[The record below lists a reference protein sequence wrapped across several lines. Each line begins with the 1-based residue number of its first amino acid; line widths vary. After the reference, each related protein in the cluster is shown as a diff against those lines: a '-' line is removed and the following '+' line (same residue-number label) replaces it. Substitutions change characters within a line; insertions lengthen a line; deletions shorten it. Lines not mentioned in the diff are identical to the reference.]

1 MSGRPD
7 ASPCVFHD
15 FRLDQRALSDALKG
29 TTAVVTG
36 ASSGIGR
43 EIAITLARRG
53 VTRLV
58 VHYRGN
64 EPGAKETAQQCHG
77 LGCESLLLSAD
88 LCDSVSRADLVSQ
101 AFEFLGTIQTWV
113 NNAGADVLTGDRAS
127 DSFDEKLRYLIEV
140 DLLGTVALSR
150 VVIERLREQSLPY
163 PPSMVFTGWDQAPRG
178 MEGDA
183 GQMFGP
189 TKAAV
194 MAFANSLAQDCAP
207 DVRVNTVAP
216 GWIQTSWGETTSP
229 YWDRR
234 ARQQSLMQRWG
245 TPADVANAVISL
257 ADPQATFVTGQ
268 TLEVNGGFSRRFPA
282 NET

>member
-1 MSGRPD
+1 M
-7 ASPCVFHD
+7 FHD
-15 FRLDQRALSDALKG
+15 FRLDQPALSDALKG
-29 TTAVVTG
+29 TNAVVTG

-64 EPGAKETAQQCHG
+64 EPGAQETAQRCHS

-88 LCDSVSRADLVSQ
+88 LCEADSRADLVAG

-127 DSFDEKLRYLIEV
+127 DSFEQKLRYLIEV
-140 DLLGTVALSR
+140 DLLGTVALAR
-150 VVIERLREQSLPY
+150 LAIARLREQSVPL
-163 PPSMVFTGWDQAPRG
+163 PPSMIFTGWDQAPSG

-216 GWIQTSWGETTSP
+216 GWIQTSWGETTSS

-234 ARQQSLMQRWG
+234 ARRQSLMQRWG
-245 TPADVANAVISL
+245 TPADVANAVVSL
-257 ADPQATFVTGQ
+257 ADPLATFVTGQ
-268 TLEVNGGFSRRFPA
+268 TLEVNGGFSRRFPEHEA
-282 NET
+282 